1 MVQKELTRAGY
12 DKKLPEGIVLTGGGA
27 RMKHLDQ
34 FARAVLNRSVKIGV
48 PHGLNGVAEATY
60 KPEYATAVGLMLTS
74 ASLGEKG
81 ANKKVRKS
89 GKKEKS
95 EGILK
100 KIFGKF

>member
-1 MVQKELTRAGY
+1 
-12 DKKLPEGIVLTGGGA
+12 
-27 RMKHLDQ
+27 MKHLDQ
-34 FARAVLNRSVKIGV
+34 FARTVLNRSVKIGV

-74 ASLGEKG
+74 AGLGEKSAG
-81 ANKKVRKS
+81 KKVRKS

-95 EGILK
+95 GGILK